1 MQKIADLPG
10 WGALS
15 SENLASSIDSV
26 ASKGVSLSRFIY
38 SLGIPFIG
46 TQASQLV
53 ASSYKTSDA
62 FLSALEDAANFEE
75 SNTGDKQHPF
85 VLLTGDNE
93 SEKVR
98 GIGPVALS
106 SLLAYSKEKVLVDAA
121 KDLANALTVH
131 NEDLNQSTI
140 PASINSPFKDMTVVF
155 TGTLP
160 ISRTAA
166 QTAVKS
172 QGAKSTPNAI
182 SKSTDLVVVG
192 DKGGKKAKQAEELG
206 VQVMDA
212 DKFMKLIS

>member
-1 MQKIADLPG
+1 M
-10 WGALS
+10 
-15 SENLASSIDSV
+15 

-46 TQASQLV
+46 TQASQLI
-53 ASSYKTSDA
+53 ASSYQTSDA
-62 FLSALEDAANFEE
+62 FLSALENAASFEE
-75 SNTGDKQHPF
+75 SSKVDIQHPF

-93 SEKVR
+93 TEKVK

-106 SLLAYSKEKVLVDAA
+106 SLLAYSKERMLVDAA
-121 KDLANALTVH
+121 KDLASALTVH
-131 NEDLNQSTI
+131 NEAPISLSNST
-140 PASINSPFKDMTVVF
+140 SEDSYFRDMTIVF

-166 QTAVKS
+166 QTAVKRK
-172 QGAKSTPNAI
+172 GAKSTPNTI

-212 DKFMKLIS
+212 DEFMKLIT